1 MCRFRSAGPPPADN
15 HKIIRMSRIRS
26 AGPPPADNH
35 KIIRMSRIR
44 SAGPPP
50 ADNKIKPQRYQPS
63 GFLNFQFLSS
73 IFPLSAVA
81 LAEAD

>member
-1 MCRFRSAGPPPADN
+1 
-15 HKIIRMSRIRS
+15 
-26 AGPPPADNH
+26 
-35 KIIRMSRIR
+35 MSRIR